1 MRKFQSA
8 ALIAGSLAVASCGPG
23 VPVELPEDTIAAAQ
37 TCFAAKGLVL
47 RDGKSEGDQ
56 VTYEEFVGA
65 IKYPMIAASQVEPF
79 DMNAIIT
86 ILNGVEVIADDV
98 ATKDYEGAIATCDAR
113 FVAAELAL
121 PEGNDDA
128 IISCTAMTGFLAGVV
143 EGEGKAFG
151 GDAAAVNALM
161 TRLESEMEE
170 SPELLVTLA
179 TGNVEEMMNS
189 ALKDSFAQGD
199 VDGYVAQCQ
208 SRFPADSES

>member
-8 ALIAGSLAVASCGPG
+8 ALVAASLAVANCGPG
-23 VPVELPEDTIAAAQ
+23 VPIELPEDTIAAAQ

-47 RDGKSEGDQ
+47 RDGKSQGDD
-56 VTYEEFVGA
+56 VTYDEFVGA

-86 ILNGVEVIADDV
+86 ILNGVEAIADDV
-98 ATKDYEGAIATCDAR
+98 ATKDYEGAVTTCDKR
-113 FVAAELAL
+113 FAAAPLSL
-121 PEGNDDA
+121 PEDDDDA
-128 IISCTAMTGFLAGVV
+128 IISCTAMAGFLSGVV
-143 EGEGKAFG
+143 EGEGEAFG
-151 GDAAAVNALM
+151 GDKASVNALM
-161 TRLESEMEE
+161 TRLESEMET

-199 VDGYVAQCQ
+199 VDGYVTQCQ
-208 SRFPADSES
+208 KRFPAKSES